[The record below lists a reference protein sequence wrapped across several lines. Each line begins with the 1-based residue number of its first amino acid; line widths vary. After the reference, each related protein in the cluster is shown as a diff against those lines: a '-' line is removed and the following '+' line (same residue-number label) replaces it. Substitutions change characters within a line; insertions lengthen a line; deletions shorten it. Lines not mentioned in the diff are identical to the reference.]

1 MSVLGLLFVAL
12 VVIKITG
19 LAAITWFH
27 AAIPL
32 IVAFVILFVHH
43 FMHEYRRS

>member
-12 VVIKITG
+12 VVIKVTG

-32 IVAFVILFVHH
+32 IVAFAILFIQN
-43 FMHEYRRS
+43 FRNEYRRI